1 MMAFKL
7 SISNWTKYLK
17 KAAILAFMGMVAI
30 FGYIFYLAQ
39 DLPSLDQLEN
49 YDPDLVTRIY
59 SADGKILDELYLEKR
74 IFISIDEI
82 PNNMKNALIAS
93 EDRRFYDHWGISM
106 RDLFRAVVINIISLS
121 YEQGFSS
128 LTQQVARTLYDSIGF
143 KKTIV
148 RKIKEIITAIQIER
162 TYTKSEILEMYL
174 NNVHFGHGTY
184 GVQAAAKRY
193 FGKSASALTLG
204 ESAMIVGILPAPAR
218 YSPVRHPERA
228 HYKRNVVL
236 RVMRDQRYITNDIY
250 SEARVIESENVIEF
264 QAKGTAPYFTEY
276 VRRVMEKEDDHLG
289 VNIYRDGLKIYTT
302 LDTRLQD
309 IAEKSLMKSI
319 KRNQDK
325 LNERLFNDEEE
336 FSQLAYHSIYPI
348 DTVKMMMEGDS
359 ILYEDL
365 RNKLLVQGAFIALDP
380 TTGAILAMIG
390 GRPDYHDQYNRAVQA
405 KRQPGSVFKPFVYT
419 TAIDNGYPVT
429 KQLLNQP
436 LVLRVLNAEGEWE
449 KWMPRNYDGTT
460 SGLTTLREGI
470 RKSVNLIAVRVVKE
484 LVPAREVK
492 AMAERMG
499 LTTNIRAVDAIA
511 LGTSEVYLL
520 DVVNAYSAFA
530 NKGVL
535 NQPFGISKVED
546 RYGNTIK
553 EYYPI
558 REEVLREESA
568 YVMTTMLQTV
578 MDAGT
583 GGSARW
589 RHNFY
594 HPAGGKTGTT
604 QNWTDAWFVG
614 FSKQLAAGVWVGV
627 DDPQVSLGESQDGS
641 RAALPAWAR
650 FMTAAHDTL
659 GLTQKKFER
668 PDGVINV
675 EICSLTK
682 DKPTNLC
689 PLETEI
695 FIKGTEPSQLCK
707 VHRRN

>member
-1 MMAFKL
+1 MAFKL
-7 SISNWTKYLK
+7 SISNWMKYIK
-17 KAAILAFMGMVAI
+17 NATILAVTGMLVI
-30 FGYIFYLAQ
+30 FVYIFYLAQ

-59 SADGKILDELYLEKR
+59 SADGEILDELYLEKR
-74 IFISIDEI
+74 IFISIDKI

-106 RDLFRAVVINIISLS
+106 RDVFRAVVINLISFS

-128 LTQQVARTLYDSIGF
+128 LTQQVARTLYDTIGF

-162 TYTKSEILEMYL
+162 TYTKNEIMEMYL

-204 ESAMIVGILPAPAR
+204 ESAMLVGILPAPAR
-218 YSPVRHPERA
+218 YSPVRHTERA

-236 RVMRDQRYITNDIY
+236 RVMRDQRFITKDIY
-250 SEARVIESENVIEF
+250 SEARAIEVEKVIEF

-276 VRRVMEKEDDHLG
+276 IRRLMEKEDDHLG

-309 IAEKSLMKSI
+309 IAEASLMKSI
-319 KRNQDK
+319 KSNQDK
-325 LNERLFNDEEE
+325 LNKRLFNDDEE
-336 FSQLAYHSIYPI
+336 FSQLAYLGIYPE
-348 DTVKMMMEGDS
+348 DTVKMMMRGDS

-365 RNKLLVQGAFIALDP
+365 RNKLLVQGAFVVLDP
-380 TTGAILAMIG
+380 TTGAILAMVG

-436 LVLRVLNAEGEWE
+436 LVLRVLSSEGEWE

-470 RKSVNLIAVRVVKE
+470 RKSVNLVAVRVVKE
-484 LVPAREVK
+484 LVPATEVK
-492 AMAERMG
+492 ATAERMG
-499 LTTNIRAVDAIA
+499 LRTNIRAVDAIA

-535 NQPFGISKVED
+535 NQPFGISKIED
-546 RYGNTIK
+546 RYGNLIK
-553 EYYPI
+553 EYFPI

-568 YVMTTMLQTV
+568 YLMTSLLQTV

-627 DDPQVSLGESQDGS
+627 DDPRVSLGEGQDGS
-641 RAALPAWAR
+641 RVALPAWAR

-659 GLTQKKFER
+659 GLKREKFER
-668 PDGVINV
+668 PDGVIHV

-689 PLETEI
+689 PLESEI

>member
-1 MMAFKL
+1 MAIKL
-7 SISNWTKYLK
+7 SIKNILPYLK
-17 KAAILAFMGMVAI
+17 RSVILAISGLVI
-30 FGYIFYLAQ
+30 IIIYIFYLSQ

-59 SADGKILDELYLEKR
+59 SMDGKILDELYLEKR
-74 IFISIDEI
+74 IFVGLDDI
-82 PNNMKNALIAS
+82 PNNMKNAVIAS
-93 EDRRFYDHWGISM
+93 EDRRFYNHWGIDS
-106 RDLFRAVVINIISLS
+106 RSILRAIVINIISLG

-128 LTQQVARTLYDSIGF
+128 LTQQVARTLYDTIGF
-143 KKTIV
+143 KKTII

-162 TYTKSEILEMYL
+162 TYTKDEILEMYL

-193 FGKSASALTLG
+193 FGKDAGLLNLG
-204 ESAMIVGILPAPAR
+204 ESAMLVGILPAPAR

-236 RVMRDQRYITNDIY
+236 RVMRDQKFITKGIY
-250 SEARVIESENVIEF
+250 SEARAIEVENISENQV
-264 QAKGTAPYFTEY
+264 KGTAPYFTEY
-276 VRRVMEKEDDHLG
+276 IRRTLEKEDDQLG

-302 LDTRLQD
+302 LDTRLQG
-309 IAEKSLMKSI
+309 IAEDALMQSINKS
-319 KRNQDK
+319 QEK
-325 LNERLFNDEEE
+325 LNKRLFNDEEE
-336 FSQLAYHSIYPI
+336 FSQLAYLGIFPK
-348 DTVKMMMEGDS
+348 DTVKMMMAGDTS
-359 ILYEDL
+359 LYTDL
-365 RNKLLVQGAFIALDP
+365 RNKLLVQGAFVALDP
-380 TTGAILAMIG
+380 STGAILAMVG

-405 KRQPGSVFKPFVYT
+405 QRQPGSVFKPFVYA
-419 TAIDNGYPVT
+419 TAIDNGYPVS

-436 LVLRVLNAEGEWE
+436 LVLRVLNATGEWE
-449 KWMPRNYDGTT
+449 KWMPQNYDGTT

-470 RKSVNLIAVRVVKE
+470 RKSINLVAVRVVKE
-484 LVPAREVK
+484 LVPATEVK
-492 AMAERMG
+492 ATAERMG
-499 LTTNIRAVDAIA
+499 ISTNIRAVDAIA

-520 DVVNAYSAFA
+520 DIVNAYSAFS

-535 NQPFGISKVED
+535 NQPFGITRVED

-553 EYYPI
+553 EYSPI

-568 YVMTTMLQTV
+568 YIITSMLQTV

-589 RHNFY
+589 LHNFY

-627 DDPQVSLGESQDGS
+627 DDPRVSLGVKQEGS
-641 RAALPAWAR
+641 RVALPAWAT
-650 FMTAAHDTL
+650 FMAAAHDTL
-659 GLTQKKFER
+659 DYKRVIFEK

-675 EICSLTK
+675 EICTTTK
-682 DKPTNLC
+682 NKPTNLC
-689 PLETEI
+689 TIETEI
-695 FIKGTEPSQLCK
+695 FIRGTEPSQMCK
-707 VHRRN
+707 VHRRK

>member
-1 MMAFKL
+1 MMAVNL
-7 SISNWTKYLK
+7 SIPTLTKYLK
-17 KAAILAFMGMVAI
+17 SALITVLIGLGI
-30 FGYIFYLAQ
+30 IIGYIIYLAQ

-59 SADGKILDELYLEKR
+59 SADGEILDELFLEKR
-74 IFISIDEI
+74 IFVSLDQI
-82 PNNMKNALIAS
+82 PNNMKNAVISS
-93 EDRRFYDHWGISM
+93 EDRRFYNHWGIDS
-106 RDLFRAVVINIISLS
+106 RSIIRAIVVNIISLG

-128 LTQQVARTLYDSIGF
+128 LTQQVARTLYDTIGF
-143 KKTIV
+143 RKTII

-162 TYTKSEILEMYL
+162 TYTKDEILEMYL

-193 FGKSASALTLG
+193 FGKDAVLLTLG
-204 ESAMIVGILPAPAR
+204 ESAMLVGILPAPAT
-218 YSPVRHPERA
+218 YSPINHSERA

-236 RVMRDQRYITNDIY
+236 RVMRDEKFITKDMY
-250 SEARVIESENVIEF
+250 SEARVIESENISESI
-264 QAKGTAPYFTEY
+264 AKGRAPYFTEY
-276 VRRVMEKEDDHLG
+276 IRRTMEKEDDRLG

-302 LDTRLQD
+302 LDTRVQSV
-309 IAEKSLMKSI
+309 AEEALMNAI
-319 KRNQDK
+319 KANQEK
-325 LNERLFNDEEE
+325 LNQRIFNDPEE
-336 FSQLAYHSIYPI
+336 FSRLAYLNIFPEDS
-348 DTVKMMMEGDS
+348 VRMMMEGDTL
-359 ILYEDL
+359 LYEDL
-365 RNKLLVQGAFIALDP
+365 RNKLLVQGAFVALDP
-380 TTGAILAMIG
+380 STGSILAMVG

-419 TAIDNGYPVT
+419 TAIDNGYSVT

-436 LVLRVLNAEGEWE
+436 LVLRVLNANGEWE

-470 RKSVNLIAVRVVKE
+470 RKSINLVAIRVVKE
-484 LVPAREVK
+484 LVPASEVK
-492 AMAERMG
+492 SMAKRMG
-499 LTTNIRAVDAIA
+499 ITTDIRAVDAIA

-520 DVVNAYSAFA
+520 DIVNAYSAFA

-535 NQPFGISKVED
+535 NKAFGITKVED
-546 RYGNTIK
+546 RYGNIIK
-553 EYYPI
+553 EYEPI

-568 YVMTTMLQTV
+568 YVMTSMLQTV

-614 FSKQLAAGVWVGV
+614 FSKQLAAGVWIGV
-627 DDPQVSLGESQDGS
+627 DDPIVSLGTSQDGS
-641 RAALPAWAR
+641 RAALPAWAD
-650 FMTAAHDTL
+650 FMAVAHDTL
-659 GLTQKKFER
+659 RLKRMNFDR
-668 PDGVINV
+668 PSGVINF
-675 EICSLTK
+675 EICSITK
-682 DKPTNLC
+682 DIPTNLC
-689 PLETEI
+689 TVESEI
-695 FIKGTEPSQLCK
+695 FIQGTEPSQVCK

>member
-1 MMAFKL
+1 
-7 SISNWTKYLK
+7 
-17 KAAILAFMGMVAI
+17 
-30 FGYIFYLAQ
+30 
-39 DLPSLDQLEN
+39 
-49 YDPDLVTRIY
+49 
-59 SADGKILDELYLEKR
+59 
-74 IFISIDEI
+74 
-82 PNNMKNALIAS
+82 
-93 EDRRFYDHWGISM
+93 
-106 RDLFRAVVINIISLS
+106 
-121 YEQGFSS
+121 
-128 LTQQVARTLYDSIGF
+128 
-143 KKTIV
+143 
-148 RKIKEIITAIQIER
+148 
-162 TYTKSEILEMYL
+162 
-174 NNVHFGHGTY
+174 
-184 GVQAAAKRY
+184 
-193 FGKSASALTLG
+193 
-204 ESAMIVGILPAPAR
+204 
-218 YSPVRHPERA
+218 
-228 HYKRNVVL
+228 
-236 RVMRDQRYITNDIY
+236 
-250 SEARVIESENVIEF
+250 
-264 QAKGTAPYFTEY
+264 
-276 VRRVMEKEDDHLG
+276 
-289 VNIYRDGLKIYTT
+289 
-302 LDTRLQD
+302 
-309 IAEKSLMKSI
+309 
-319 KRNQDK
+319 
-325 LNERLFNDEEE
+325 
-336 FSQLAYHSIYPI
+336 
-348 DTVKMMMEGDS
+348 
-359 ILYEDL
+359 
-365 RNKLLVQGAFIALDP
+365 
-380 TTGAILAMIG
+380 
-390 GRPDYHDQYNRAVQA
+390 
-405 KRQPGSVFKPFVYT
+405 
-419 TAIDNGYPVT
+419 
-429 KQLLNQP
+429 
-436 LVLRVLNAEGEWE
+436 
-449 KWMPRNYDGTT
+449 
-460 SGLTTLREGI
+460 
-470 RKSVNLIAVRVVKE
+470 
-484 LVPAREVK
+484 VK

-568 YVMTTMLQTV
+568 YVMTSMLQTV

-641 RAALPAWAR
+641 RVALPAWGR
-650 FMTAAHDTL
+650 FMTGAHDTL

>member
-1 MMAFKL
+1 
-7 SISNWTKYLK
+7 
-17 KAAILAFMGMVAI
+17 
-30 FGYIFYLAQ
+30 
-39 DLPSLDQLEN
+39 
-49 YDPDLVTRIY
+49 
-59 SADGKILDELYLEKR
+59 
-74 IFISIDEI
+74 
-82 PNNMKNALIAS
+82 
-93 EDRRFYDHWGISM
+93 
-106 RDLFRAVVINIISLS
+106 
-121 YEQGFSS
+121 
-128 LTQQVARTLYDSIGF
+128 
-143 KKTIV
+143 
-148 RKIKEIITAIQIER
+148 
-162 TYTKSEILEMYL
+162 
-174 NNVHFGHGTY
+174 
-184 GVQAAAKRY
+184 
-193 FGKSASALTLG
+193 
-204 ESAMIVGILPAPAR
+204 
-218 YSPVRHPERA
+218 
-228 HYKRNVVL
+228 
-236 RVMRDQRYITNDIY
+236 
-250 SEARVIESENVIEF
+250 
-264 QAKGTAPYFTEY
+264 
-276 VRRVMEKEDDHLG
+276 
-289 VNIYRDGLKIYTT
+289 
-302 LDTRLQD
+302 
-309 IAEKSLMKSI
+309 
-319 KRNQDK
+319 
-325 LNERLFNDEEE
+325 
-336 FSQLAYHSIYPI
+336 
-348 DTVKMMMEGDS
+348 
-359 ILYEDL
+359 
-365 RNKLLVQGAFIALDP
+365 
-380 TTGAILAMIG
+380 MIG

>member
-1 MMAFKL
+1 MAIKL
-7 SISNWTKYLK
+7 SINKIVSHLK
-17 KAAILAFMGMVAI
+17 SAAIIAI
-30 FGYIFYLAQ
+30 IGAVFILGYIFYLAQ
-39 DLPSLDQLEN
+39 NLPSLDQLEN

-59 SADGKILDELYLEKR
+59 SVDGEILDELYLEKR
-74 IFISIDEI
+74 IFISLDQI
-82 PNNMKNALIAS
+82 PNNMKNAVIAS
-93 EDRRFYDHWGISM
+93 EDRRFYSHWGIDS
-106 RDLFRAVVINIISLS
+106 RSIFRAIAINIINLG
-121 YEQGFSS
+121 YAQGFSS
-128 LTQQVARTLYDSIGF
+128 LTQQVARTLYDTIGF

-162 TYTKSEILEMYL
+162 TYTKDEILEMYL

-193 FGKSASALTLG
+193 FSKDASGLNLG
-204 ESAMIVGILPAPAR
+204 ESAMLVGILPAPAR

-236 RVMRDQRYITNDIY
+236 RVMRDQKFITKDIF
-250 SEARVIESENVIEF
+250 SEARAIKSENIA
-264 QAKGTAPYFTEY
+264 QKQTKGSAPYFTEY
-276 VRRVMEKEDDHLG
+276 IRRTMEKEDEQLG

-302 LDTRLQD
+302 LDTRLQSL
-309 IAEKSLMKSI
+309 AEKALMESI
-319 KRNQDK
+319 SKNQKK
-325 LNERLFNDEEE
+325 LNSRLFNNEEE
-336 FSQLAYHSIYPI
+336 FSQLAYLGIFPE

-359 ILYEDL
+359 SLYTDL
-365 RNKLLVQGAFIALDP
+365 RNKLLVQGAFVALDP
-380 TTGAILAMIG
+380 RSGAILAMVG

-405 KRQPGSVFKPFVYT
+405 KRQPGSVFKPFVYV
-419 TAIDNGYPVT
+419 TAIDNGYPVS

-436 LVLRVLNAEGEWE
+436 LVLRVLNSEGEWE

-470 RKSVNLIAVRVVKE
+470 RKSINLIAVRVVKE
-484 LVPAREVK
+484 LVPASEVK
-492 AMAERMG
+492 ATANRMG
-499 LTTNIRAVDAIA
+499 INTNIRAVDAIA

-520 DVVNAYSAFA
+520 DVVNAYSAFS

-535 NQPFGISKVED
+535 SQPFAITRVED

-568 YVMTTMLQTV
+568 YVMTSMLQTV

-614 FSKQLAAGVWVGV
+614 FSKQLAAGVWIGV
-627 DDPQVSLGESQDGS
+627 DDPRVSLGEKQDGS
-641 RAALPAWAR
+641 RAALPAWAK
-650 FMTAAHDTL
+650 FMASAHDTL
-659 GLTQKKFER
+659 GLKQLPFER
-668 PDGVINV
+668 PSGVIDL
-675 EICSLTK
+675 EICATTK
-682 DKPTNLC
+682 NKPTNLC
-689 PLETEI
+689 PVETEI
-695 FIKGTEPSQLCK
+695 FISGTEPSQVCK
-707 VHRRN
+707 VHRRD

>member
-1 MMAFKL
+1 MMAVNL
-7 SISNWTKYLK
+7 SIPTLTKYLK
-17 KAAILAFMGMVAI
+17 SALITVLIGLGI
-30 FGYIFYLAQ
+30 IIGYIIYLAQ

-59 SADGKILDELYLEKR
+59 SADGEILDELFLEKR
-74 IFISIDEI
+74 IFVSLDQI
-82 PNNMKNALIAS
+82 PNNMKNAVISS
-93 EDRRFYDHWGISM
+93 EDRRFYNHWGIDS
-106 RDLFRAVVINIISLS
+106 RSIIRAIVVNIISLG

-128 LTQQVARTLYDSIGF
+128 LTQQVARTLYDTIGF
-143 KKTIV
+143 RKTII

-162 TYTKSEILEMYL
+162 TYTKDEILEMYL

-193 FGKSASALTLG
+193 FGKDAVLLTLG
-204 ESAMIVGILPAPAR
+204 ESAMLVGILPAPAT
-218 YSPVRHPERA
+218 YSPINHSERA

-236 RVMRDQRYITNDIY
+236 RVMRDEKFITKDMY
-250 SEARVIESENVIEF
+250 SEARVIESENISESI
-264 QAKGTAPYFTEY
+264 AKGRAPYFTEY
-276 VRRVMEKEDDHLG
+276 IRRTMEKEDDRLG

-302 LDTRLQD
+302 LDTRVQSV
-309 IAEKSLMKSI
+309 AEEALMNAI
-319 KRNQDK
+319 KANQEK
-325 LNERLFNDEEE
+325 LNQRIFNDPEE
-336 FSQLAYHSIYPI
+336 FSRLAYLNIFPEDS
-348 DTVKMMMEGDS
+348 VRMMMEGDTL
-359 ILYEDL
+359 LYEDL
-365 RNKLLVQGAFIALDP
+365 RNKLLVQGAFVALDP
-380 TTGAILAMIG
+380 STGSILAMVG

-419 TAIDNGYPVT
+419 TAIDNGYSVT

-436 LVLRVLNAEGEWE
+436 LVLRVLNANGEWE

-470 RKSVNLIAVRVVKE
+470 RKSINLVAVRVVKE
-484 LVPAREVK
+484 LVPASEVK
-492 AMAERMG
+492 SMAKRMG
-499 LTTNIRAVDAIA
+499 ITTDIRAVDAIA

-520 DVVNAYSAFA
+520 DIVNAYSAFA

-535 NQPFGISKVED
+535 NKAFGITKVED
-546 RYGNTIK
+546 RYGNIIK
-553 EYYPI
+553 EYEPI

-568 YVMTTMLQTV
+568 YVMTSMLQTV

-614 FSKQLAAGVWVGV
+614 FSKQLAAGVWIGV
-627 DDPQVSLGESQDGS
+627 DDPVVSLGTSQDGS
-641 RAALPAWAR
+641 RAALPAWAN
-650 FMTAAHDTL
+650 FMAVAHDTL
-659 GLTQKKFER
+659 RLKRMNFDR
-668 PDGVINV
+668 PSGVINF
-675 EICSLTK
+675 EICSITK
-682 DKPTNLC
+682 DIPTNLC
-689 PLETEI
+689 TVESEI
-695 FIKGTEPSQLCK
+695 FIQGTEPSQVCK

>member
-1 MMAFKL
+1 MMAVNL
-7 SISNWTKYLK
+7 SISTLTKYLK
-17 KAAILAFMGMVAI
+17 SALIIVLIGLGI
-30 FGYIFYLAQ
+30 IIGYIIYLAQ

-59 SADGKILDELYLEKR
+59 SADGEILDELFLEKR
-74 IFISIDEI
+74 IFISLDQI
-82 PNNMKNALIAS
+82 PNNMKNAVISS
-93 EDRRFYDHWGISM
+93 EDRRFYNHWGIDS
-106 RDLFRAVVINIISLS
+106 RSIIRAIVVNIISLG

-128 LTQQVARTLYDSIGF
+128 LTQQVARTLYDTIGF
-143 KKTIV
+143 RKTII

-162 TYTKSEILEMYL
+162 TYTKDEILEMYL

-193 FGKSASALTLG
+193 FGKDAVLLTLG
-204 ESAMIVGILPAPAR
+204 ESAMLVGILPAPAT
-218 YSPVRHPERA
+218 YSPINHSERA

-236 RVMRDQRYITNDIY
+236 RVMRDEKFITKDMY
-250 SEARVIESENVIEF
+250 SEARVIESENISESI
-264 QAKGTAPYFTEY
+264 AKGRAPYFTEY
-276 VRRVMEKEDDHLG
+276 IRRTMEKEDERLG

-302 LDTRLQD
+302 LDTRVQSV
-309 IAEKSLMKSI
+309 AEEALMNAI
-319 KRNQDK
+319 KANQEK
-325 LNERLFNDEEE
+325 LNQRIFNDPEE
-336 FSQLAYHSIYPI
+336 FSRLAYLNIFPEDS
-348 DTVKMMMEGDS
+348 VRMMMEGDTL
-359 ILYEDL
+359 LYEDL

-380 TTGAILAMIG
+380 STGSILAMVG

-419 TAIDNGYPVT
+419 TAIDNGYSVT

-436 LVLRVLNAEGEWE
+436 LVLRVLNANGEWE

-470 RKSVNLIAVRVVKE
+470 RKSINLVAVRVVKE
-484 LVPAREVK
+484 LVPASEVK
-492 AMAERMG
+492 SMAKRMG
-499 LTTNIRAVDAIA
+499 ITTDIRAVDAIA

-520 DVVNAYSAFA
+520 DIVNAYSAFA

-535 NQPFGISKVED
+535 NKAFGITKVED
-546 RYGNTIK
+546 RYGNIIK
-553 EYYPI
+553 EYEPI

-568 YVMTTMLQTV
+568 YVMTSMLQTV

-614 FSKQLAAGVWVGV
+614 FSKQLAAGVWIGV
-627 DDPQVSLGESQDGS
+627 DDPVVSLGPGQDGS
-641 RAALPAWAR
+641 RAALPAWAN
-650 FMTAAHDTL
+650 FMAVAHDTL
-659 GLTQKKFER
+659 RLKRMNFDR
-668 PDGVINV
+668 PSGVINF
-675 EICSLTK
+675 EICSITK
-682 DKPTNLC
+682 DIPTNLC
-689 PLETEI
+689 TVESEI
-695 FIKGTEPSQLCK
+695 FIQGTEPSQVCK

>member
-1 MMAFKL
+1 MAFKL
-7 SISNWTKYLK
+7 SISNWMKYIK
-17 KAAILAFMGMVAI
+17 NATILAVTGMLVI
-30 FGYIFYLAQ
+30 FVYIFYLAQ

-59 SADGKILDELYLEKR
+59 SADGEILDELYLEKR
-74 IFISIDEI
+74 IFISIDKI

-106 RDLFRAVVINIISLS
+106 RDVFRAVVINLISFS

-128 LTQQVARTLYDSIGF
+128 LTQQVARTLYDTIGF

-162 TYTKSEILEMYL
+162 TYTKNEIMEMYL

-204 ESAMIVGILPAPAR
+204 ESAMLVGILPAPAR
-218 YSPVRHPERA
+218 YSPVRHTERA

-236 RVMRDQRYITNDIY
+236 RVMRDQRFITKDIY
-250 SEARVIESENVIEF
+250 SEARAIEVEKVIEF

-276 VRRVMEKEDDHLG
+276 IRRLMEKEDDHLG

-309 IAEKSLMKSI
+309 IAEASLMKSI
-319 KRNQDK
+319 KSNQDK
-325 LNERLFNDEEE
+325 LNKRLFNDDEE
-336 FSQLAYHSIYPI
+336 FSQLAYLGIYPE
-348 DTVKMMMEGDS
+348 DTVKMMMRGDS

-365 RNKLLVQGAFIALDP
+365 RNKLLVQGAFVVLDP
-380 TTGAILAMIG
+380 TTGAILAMVG

-436 LVLRVLNAEGEWE
+436 LVLRVLSSEGEWE

-470 RKSVNLIAVRVVKE
+470 RKSVNLVAVRVVKE
-484 LVPAREVK
+484 LVPATEVK
-492 AMAERMG
+492 ATAERMG
-499 LTTNIRAVDAIA
+499 LRTNIRAVDAIA

-535 NQPFGISKVED
+535 NQPFGISKIED
-546 RYGNTIK
+546 RYGNLIK
-553 EYYPI
+553 EYFPI

-568 YVMTTMLQTV
+568 YLMTSLLQTV

-627 DDPQVSLGESQDGS
+627 DDPRVSLGEGQDGS
-641 RAALPAWAR
+641 RVALPAWAQ

-659 GLTQKKFER
+659 GLKREKFER
-668 PDGVINV
+668 PDGVIHV
-675 EICSLTK
+675 EICTLTK

-689 PLETEI
+689 PLESEI

>member
-1 MMAFKL
+1 MMAVNL
-7 SISNWTKYLK
+7 SIPTLTKYLK
-17 KAAILAFMGMVAI
+17 SALITVLIGLGI
-30 FGYIFYLAQ
+30 IIGYIIYLAQ

-59 SADGKILDELYLEKR
+59 SADGEILDELFLEKR
-74 IFISIDEI
+74 IFISLDQI
-82 PNNMKNALIAS
+82 PNNMKNAVISS
-93 EDRRFYDHWGISM
+93 EDRRFYNHWGIDS
-106 RDLFRAVVINIISLS
+106 RSIIRAIVVNIISLG

-128 LTQQVARTLYDSIGF
+128 LTQQVARTLYDTIGF
-143 KKTIV
+143 RKTII

-162 TYTKSEILEMYL
+162 TYTKNEILEMYL

-193 FGKSASALTLG
+193 FGKDAVLLTLG
-204 ESAMIVGILPAPAR
+204 ESAMLVGILPAPAT
-218 YSPVRHPERA
+218 YSPINHSERA

-236 RVMRDQRYITNDIY
+236 RVMRDEKFITKDMY
-250 SEARVIESENVIEF
+250 SEARVIESEKISESI
-264 QAKGTAPYFTEY
+264 AKGKAPYFTEY
-276 VRRVMEKEDDHLG
+276 VRRTMEKEDDRLG

-302 LDTRLQD
+302 LDTRVQSV
-309 IAEKSLMKSI
+309 AEEALMNAI
-319 KRNQDK
+319 KTNQEK
-325 LNERLFNDEEE
+325 LNQRIFNDPEE
-336 FSQLAYHSIYPI
+336 FSRLAYLNIFPEDS
-348 DTVKMMMEGDS
+348 VRMMMEGDTL
-359 ILYEDL
+359 LYEDL
-365 RNKLLVQGAFIALDP
+365 RNKLLVQGAFVALDP
-380 TTGAILAMIG
+380 SSGSILAMVG

-419 TAIDNGYPVT
+419 TAIDNGYSVT

-436 LVLRVLNAEGEWE
+436 LVLRVLNANGEWE

-470 RKSVNLIAVRVVKE
+470 RKSINLVAVRVVKE
-484 LVPAREVK
+484 LVPASEVK
-492 AMAERMG
+492 SMAKRMG
-499 LTTNIRAVDAIA
+499 ITTDIRAVDAIA

-520 DVVNAYSAFA
+520 DIVNAYSAFA

-535 NQPFGISKVED
+535 NKAFGITKVED
-546 RYGNTIK
+546 RYGNIIK
-553 EYYPI
+553 EYDPI

-568 YVMTTMLQTV
+568 YVMTSMLQTV

-614 FSKQLAAGVWVGV
+614 FSKQLAAGVWIGV
-627 DDPQVSLGESQDGS
+627 DDPIVSLGTSQDGS
-641 RAALPAWAR
+641 RAALPAWAN
-650 FMTAAHDTL
+650 FMAVAHDTL
-659 GLTQKKFER
+659 RLKRMNFVR
-668 PDGVINV
+668 PSGVINF
-675 EICSLTK
+675 EICSITK
-682 DKPTNLC
+682 DMPTNLC
-689 PLETEI
+689 TVESEI
-695 FIKGTEPSQLCK
+695 FIQGTEPSQVCK

>member
-1 MMAFKL
+1 MAIRL
-7 SISNWTKYLK
+7 SIRDIKKQLK
-17 KAAILAFMGMVAI
+17 LVLILAGTGLVLI

-59 SADGKILDELYLEKR
+59 SADGEILDELFLEKR
-74 IFISIDEI
+74 IFVGLDQI
-82 PNNMKNALIAS
+82 PNNMKNAVIAS
-93 EDRRFYDHWGISM
+93 EDRRFYNHWGIDS
-106 RDLFRAVVINIISLS
+106 RSIIRAIVINIINLG

-128 LTQQVARTLYDSIGF
+128 LTQQVARTLYDTIGF
-143 KKTIV
+143 KKTIT

-162 TYTKSEILEMYL
+162 TYTKDEILEMYL

-184 GVQAAAKRY
+184 GVQAASKRY
-193 FGKSASALTLG
+193 FGKDAGLLTLG
-204 ESAMIVGILPAPAR
+204 ESAMLVGILPAPAR

-236 RVMRDQRYITNDIY
+236 RVMRDQRFITKDIY
-250 SEARVIESENVIEF
+250 SEARSIESENVLER
-264 QAKGTAPYFTEY
+264 QAKGKAPYFTEY
-276 VRRVMEKEDDHLG
+276 IRRTMEKEDDRLG

-302 LDTRLQD
+302 LDTRLQG
-309 IAEKSLMKSI
+309 IAEDALMQSI

-325 LNERLFNDEEE
+325 LNKRLFNNEEE
-336 FSQLAYHSIYPI
+336 FSQLAYLGIFPE

-359 ILYEDL
+359 TLYADL
-365 RNKLLVQGAFIALDP
+365 RNKLLVQGAFVALDP
-380 TTGAILAMIG
+380 TSGAILAMIG
-390 GRPDYHDQYNRAVQA
+390 GRPDYHDQYNRATQA
-405 KRQPGSVFKPFVYT
+405 QRQPGSVFKPFVYA
-419 TAIDNGYPVT
+419 TAIDNGYPVA

-470 RKSVNLIAVRVVKE
+470 RKSINLVAVRVVKE
-484 LVPAREVK
+484 LVPATEVK
-492 AMAERMG
+492 STAERMG
-499 LTTNIRAVDAIA
+499 INTNIRAVDAIA

-520 DVVNAYSAFA
+520 DMVNAYSAFP
-530 NKGVL
+530 NQGVL
-535 NQPFGISKVED
+535 NQPFGITKVED
-546 RYGNTIK
+546 RYGNVIK

-568 YVMTTMLQTV
+568 YVMTSMLQTV

-583 GGSARW
+583 GGSSRW

-614 FSKQLAAGVWVGV
+614 FSKQLAAGVWMGV
-627 DDPQVSLGESQDGS
+627 DDPRVSLGEIQDGS
-641 RAALPAWAR
+641 RAALPAWAE
-650 FMTAAHDTL
+650 FMAAAHDTL
-659 GLTQKKFER
+659 GLKRVNFER
-668 PDGVINV
+668 PDGVIDV
-675 EICSLTK
+675 EICATTK
-682 DKPTNLC
+682 DRPTNLC
-689 PLETEI
+689 PIETEI
-695 FIKGTEPSQLCK
+695 YIRGTEPSQICK
-707 VHRRN
+707 VHRRG

>member
-1 MMAFKL
+1 MAFKL
-7 SISNWTKYLK
+7 SISNWMKYIK
-17 KAAILAFMGMVAI
+17 NATILAVTGMLVI
-30 FGYIFYLAQ
+30 FVYIFYLAQ

-59 SADGKILDELYLEKR
+59 SADGEILDELYLEKR
-74 IFISIDEI
+74 IFISIDKI

-106 RDLFRAVVINIISLS
+106 RDVFRAVVINLISFS

-128 LTQQVARTLYDSIGF
+128 LTQQVARTLYDTIGF

-162 TYTKSEILEMYL
+162 TYTKNEIMEMYL

-204 ESAMIVGILPAPAR
+204 ESAMLVGILPAPAR
-218 YSPVRHPERA
+218 YSPVRHTERA

-236 RVMRDQRYITNDIY
+236 RVMRDQRFITKDIY
-250 SEARVIESENVIEF
+250 SEARAIEVEKVIEF

-276 VRRVMEKEDDHLG
+276 IRRLMEKEDDHLG

-309 IAEKSLMKSI
+309 IAEASLMKSI
-319 KRNQDK
+319 KSNQDK
-325 LNERLFNDEEE
+325 LNKRLFNDDEE
-336 FSQLAYHSIYPI
+336 FSQLAYLGIYPE
-348 DTVKMMMEGDS
+348 DTVKMMMRGDS

-365 RNKLLVQGAFIALDP
+365 RNKLLVQGAFVVLDP
-380 TTGAILAMIG
+380 TTGAILAMVG

-436 LVLRVLNAEGEWE
+436 LVLRVLSSEGEWE

-470 RKSVNLIAVRVVKE
+470 RKSVNLVAVRVVKE
-484 LVPAREVK
+484 LVPATEVK
-492 AMAERMG
+492 ATAERMG
-499 LTTNIRAVDAIA
+499 LRTNIRAVDAIA

-535 NQPFGISKVED
+535 NQPFGISKIED
-546 RYGNTIK
+546 RYGNLIK
-553 EYYPI
+553 EYFPI

-568 YVMTTMLQTV
+568 YLMTSLLQTV

-627 DDPQVSLGESQDGS
+627 DDPRVSLGEGQDGS

-659 GLTQKKFER
+659 GLKREKFER
-668 PDGVINV
+668 PDGVIHV
-675 EICSLTK
+675 EICTLTK

-689 PLETEI
+689 PLESEI

>member
-1 MMAFKL
+1 
-7 SISNWTKYLK
+7 
-17 KAAILAFMGMVAI
+17 
-30 FGYIFYLAQ
+30 
-39 DLPSLDQLEN
+39 
-49 YDPDLVTRIY
+49 
-59 SADGKILDELYLEKR
+59 
-74 IFISIDEI
+74 
-82 PNNMKNALIAS
+82 
-93 EDRRFYDHWGISM
+93 
-106 RDLFRAVVINIISLS
+106 
-121 YEQGFSS
+121 
-128 LTQQVARTLYDSIGF
+128 VARTLYDTIGF

-148 RKIKEIITAIQIER
+148 RKIKEIITAIQTER
-162 TYTKSEILEMYL
+162 TYTKNEIMEMYL

-204 ESAMIVGILPAPAR
+204 ESAMLVGILPAPAR
-218 YSPVRHPERA
+218 YSPVRHTERA

-236 RVMRDQRYITNDIY
+236 RVMRDQRFITKDIY
-250 SEARVIESENVIEF
+250 SEARAIEVEKVIEF

-276 VRRVMEKEDDHLG
+276 IRRLMEKEDDHLG

-309 IAEKSLMKSI
+309 IAEASLMKSI
-319 KRNQDK
+319 KSNQDK
-325 LNERLFNDEEE
+325 LNKRLFNDDEE
-336 FSQLAYHSIYPI
+336 FSQLAYLGIYPE
-348 DTVKMMMEGDS
+348 DMVKMMMRGDS

-365 RNKLLVQGAFIALDP
+365 RNKLLVQGAFVVLDP
-380 TTGAILAMIG
+380 TTGAILAMVG

-436 LVLRVLNAEGEWE
+436 LVLRVLNSEGEWE

-470 RKSVNLIAVRVVKE
+470 RKSVNLVAVRVVKE
-484 LVPAREVK
+484 LVPATEVK
-492 AMAERMG
+492 ATAERMG
-499 LTTNIRAVDAIA
+499 LRTNIRAVDAIA

-535 NQPFGISKVED
+535 NQPFGISKIED
-546 RYGNTIK
+546 RYGNLIK
-553 EYYPI
+553 EYFPI

-568 YVMTTMLQTV
+568 YLMTSLLQTV

-627 DDPQVSLGESQDGS
+627 DDPRVSLGEGQDGS

-659 GLTQKKFER
+659 GLKREKFER
-668 PDGVINV
+668 PDGVIHV

-689 PLETEI
+689 PLESEI

>member
-1 MMAFKL
+1 MAFKL
-7 SISNWTKYLK
+7 SISNWMKYIK
-17 KAAILAFMGMVAI
+17 NATILAVTGMLVI
-30 FGYIFYLAQ
+30 FVYIFYLAQ

-59 SADGKILDELYLEKR
+59 SADGEILDELYLEKR
-74 IFISIDEI
+74 IFISIDKI

-106 RDLFRAVVINIISLS
+106 RDVFRAVVINLISFS

-128 LTQQVARTLYDSIGF
+128 LTQQVARTLYDTIGF

-162 TYTKSEILEMYL
+162 TYTKNEIMEMYL

-204 ESAMIVGILPAPAR
+204 ESAMLVGILPAPAR
-218 YSPVRHPERA
+218 YSPVRHTERA

-236 RVMRDQRYITNDIY
+236 RVMRDQRFITKDIY
-250 SEARVIESENVIEF
+250 SEARAIEVEKVIEF

-276 VRRVMEKEDDHLG
+276 IRRLMEKEDDHLG

-309 IAEKSLMKSI
+309 IAEASLMKSI
-319 KRNQDK
+319 KSNQDK
-325 LNERLFNDEEE
+325 LNKRLFNDDEE
-336 FSQLAYHSIYPI
+336 FSQLAYLGIYPE
-348 DTVKMMMEGDS
+348 DTVKMMMRGDS

-365 RNKLLVQGAFIALDP
+365 RNKLLVQGAFVVLDP
-380 TTGAILAMIG
+380 TTGAILAMVG

-436 LVLRVLNAEGEWE
+436 LVLRVLSSEGEWE

-470 RKSVNLIAVRVVKE
+470 RKSVNLVAVRVVKE
-484 LVPAREVK
+484 LVPATEVK
-492 AMAERMG
+492 ATTERMG
-499 LTTNIRAVDAIA
+499 LRTNIRAVDAIA

-535 NQPFGISKVED
+535 NQPFGISKIED
-546 RYGNTIK
+546 RYGNLIK
-553 EYYPI
+553 EYFPI

-568 YVMTTMLQTV
+568 YLMTSLLQTV

-627 DDPQVSLGESQDGS
+627 DDPRVSLGEGQDGS

-659 GLTQKKFER
+659 GLKREKFER
-668 PDGVINV
+668 PDGVIHV

-689 PLETEI
+689 PLESEI